1 MQDLTKL
8 ENSELVDLLMK
19 VTDRYY
25 KVNNNG
31 GDKKECHQC
40 KTTIK
45 EIQTEIERRMKEK
58 NNGNNP

>member
-31 GDKKECHQC
+31 TDFTGVA
-40 KTTIK
+40 
-45 EIQTEIERRMKEK
+45 EK
-58 NNGNNP
+58 AWIRLK

>member
-1 MQDLTKL
+1 MEDLRKL
-8 ENSELVDLLMK
+8 ENSELVDLLTK

-25 KVNNNG
+25 KVNTNG
-31 GDKKECHQC
+31 GDKKECDQC

-58 NNGNNP
+58 NSGSDP